1 MDVILVP
8 GFWLNASA
16 WDAVTP
22 PIVAAGHTV
31 HPLTLP
37 GMESVDADRSSITFE
52 DHVAAVV
59 DAIDALGPDP
69 TVALVGHS
77 GGGALIHAA
86 ADRRPGRIA
95 RNVYVDALPL
105 GDGGVINDELPVVDG
120 EIPLPD
126 WSMFDDAD
134 LVDLD
139 DELRAR
145 FRAVAVPTPV
155 RVASDPARLTDDRR
169 YDVPSTV
176 IACEAFEGFDSP
188 SQMYRHFMDAG
199 HPYTAELAALR
210 DVEIVDLPTGHWPMF
225 TRPTELGEAIA
236 AALAR

>member
-59 DAIDALGPDP
+59 DAIDALGPDA

-139 DELRAR
+139 DELRER
-145 FRAVAVPTPV
+145 FRAMAVPTPV
-155 RVASDPARLTDDRR
+155 RVACDPARLTDERR

-188 SQMYRHFMDAG
+188 SQMYRHFIDAG